1 MPDRSPTTDPAGD
14 HHPAAAPAATPAA
27 TLLPAGVGL
36 GWRPPIAGHFPHLP
50 NLAFSEVIA
59 GLVAHPHDGAVH
71 CEVPPLL
78 QSTCADPQHPGRT
91 IPVVPHS
98 VTVNLGSADDFD
110 PAHAE
115 ALAAAANALDA
126 PLASEHISFTRAG
139 GIDVGHLT
147 PLPRTREAVA
157 VLARNTE
164 VLTGMLEVP
173 LALENIAPT
182 LGWPEDELTEAE
194 FVDAVCEATGA
205 HLLLDIH
212 NVYTSAVNADRDPAG
227 ELLAMPLER
236 IAYCHIAGGRR
247 NAQGR
252 YVDTHSEPVPRP
264 VLDLL
269 GLLTSEIG
277 PLPVLLER
285 DANYPG
291 FDELAAELDA
301 IAAANGGPA

>member
-1 MPDRSPTTDPAGD
+1 M
-14 HHPAAAPAATPAA
+14 APPE
-27 TLLPAGVGL
+27 LLPAGVGL

-50 NLAFSEVIA
+50 NLTFSEVIA
-59 GLVAHPHDGAVH
+59 GLVSHPHDGAIH
-71 CEVPPLL
+71 CQVPPLL
-78 QSTCADPQHPGRT
+78 HSTCSAGHHPGRRL
-91 IPVVPHS
+91 PVIPHS

-110 PAHAE
+110 PLHAE

-147 PLPRTREAVA
+147 PLPRTREAVE
-157 VLARNTE
+157 VLARNTK

-182 LGWPEDELTEAE
+182 LAWPEDELTEAE
-194 FVDAVCEATGA
+194 FVEAVCEATGVY
-205 HLLLDIH
+205 LLLDIH
-212 NVYTSAVNADRDPAG
+212 NVYTAAVNTGRDPAT
-227 ELLAMPLER
+227 ELLAMPAER

-264 VLDLL
+264 VVDLL
-269 GLLTSEIG
+269 RLLTAEHG

-291 FDELAAELDA
+291 FDELAAELDT
-301 IAAANGGPA
+301 IAAANGTPA